1 MRLDSLFPSV
11 VGVEEHQEYAQKLLP
26 VVKNHFETDGKTTND
41 GFYYNGRTTHGTGFD
56 VMNNPEFEGF
66 GQFIINKGHEFLER
80 QGFEPYSVKF
90 NPYFFLNY
98 FKQGSNH
105 PKHVHSQCTIS
116 GIFYLQTPPGSVSIR
131 FLPNQPFRD
140 FFDYFFHV
148 KDHDS
153 WYARSYFDYPP
164 YPGLLLM
171 WPAWLYH
178 EVPPNNSVDPRI
190 SIVFNL

>member
-11 VGVEEHQEYAQKLLP
+11 VGVEEHKNWADFLLP
-26 VVKNHFETDGKTTND
+26 VVKNYFDTNTNTND
-41 GFYYNGRTTHGTGFD
+41 SFYYGGRTTHGTGLD
-56 VMNNPEFEGF
+56 IQNRPEYGGF
-66 GQFIINKGHEFLER
+66 SDFIISKGKQFLEQ
-80 QGFEPYSVKF
+80 QGFESNSVKF
-90 NPYFFLNY
+90 NPYFFLNS
-98 FKQGSNH
+98 FLQGSNH

-116 GIFYLQTPPGSVSIR
+116 GIFYLQTPPGSSAIR

-148 KDHDS
+148 KDPNN
-153 WYARSYFDYPP
+153 WYAAPHFDYQP

-178 EVPPNNSVDPRI
+178 EVQPNNSVEPRI

>member
-11 VGVEEHQEYAQKLLP
+11 VGVEEHVDLAENLLP
-26 VVKNHFETDGKTTND
+26 VVRSYFEKDGNPTND
-41 GFYYNGRTTHGTGFD
+41 SFYYNGRTTHGTGLD
-56 VMNNPEFEGF
+56 ILNNPDYLGF
-66 GQFIINKGHEFLER
+66 GQFIINKGHEFLEN
-80 QGFEPYSVKF
+80 QGFEPHSVKF

-98 FKQGSNH
+98 FRQGSNH

-116 GIFYLQTPPGSVSIR
+116 GIFYLQTPPGSSALR

-148 KDHDS
+148 KDENN
-153 WYARSYFDYPP
+153 WYARSYFDYVP

-178 EVPPNNSVDPRI
+178 EVQPNNSVDPRI

>member
-11 VGVEEHQEYAQKLLP
+11 VGVEEHPQWAEKLLP
-26 VVKNHFETDGKTTND
+26 VVKGHFEGANTTND
-41 GFYYNGRTTHGTGFD
+41 NFYYNGRTTHGTGLD
-56 VMNNPEFEGF
+56 IRNDPRFEGF
-66 GQFIINKGHEFLER
+66 GDFIINKGHQFLEA
-80 QGFEPYSVKF
+80 QGYEPYSVKF

-98 FKQGSNH
+98 FKEGSNH

-116 GIFYLQTPPGSVSIR
+116 GIFYLQTPPGSASIR

-148 KDHDS
+148 KDQNS
-153 WYARSYFDYPP
+153 WYAKSYFDYPP

-178 EVPPNNSVDPRI
+178 EVPPNQSTDPRI

>member
-11 VGVEEHQEYAQKLLP
+11 VGVEEHVELAANLLP
-26 VVKNHFETDGKTTND
+26 VVRGYFEKEGNPTND
-41 GFYYNGRTTHGTGFD
+41 TFYYNGKTTHGTGLD
-56 VMNNPEFEGF
+56 ILNNPDYLGF
-66 GQFIINKGHEFLER
+66 GQFIINKGREFLEK
-80 QGFEPYSVKF
+80 QGFEPHSVKF

-98 FKQGSNH
+98 FRQGSNH
-105 PKHVHSQCTIS
+105 PKHVHSQCTVS
-116 GIFYLQTPPGSVSIR
+116 GIFYLQTPPGSSVLR

-148 KDHDS
+148 KDENN
-153 WYARSYFDYPP
+153 WYARSYFDYVP

-178 EVPPNNSVDPRI
+178 EVQPNNSVDPRI

>member
-11 VGVEEHQEYAQKLLP
+11 VGVEEHKNWADFLLP
-26 VVKNHFETDGKTTND
+26 VVKNYFDTNTNTND
-41 GFYYNGRTTHGTGFD
+41 SFYYGGRTTHGTGLD
-56 VMNNPEFEGF
+56 IQNRPEYGGF
-66 GQFIINKGHEFLER
+66 SDFIISKGRQFLEQ
-80 QGFEPYSVKF
+80 QGFEPNSVKF
-90 NPYFFLNY
+90 NPYFFLNS
-98 FKQGSNH
+98 FLQGSNH

-116 GIFYLQTPPGSVSIR
+116 GIFYLQTPPGSSAIR
-131 FLPNQPFRD
+131 FIPNQPFRD

-148 KDHDS
+148 KDPNN
-153 WYARSYFDYPP
+153 WYAAPHFDYQP

-178 EVPPNNSVDPRI
+178 EVQPNNSVEPRI

>member
-11 VGVEEHQEYAQKLLP
+11 VGVEEHTNWSEFLLP
-26 VVKNHFETDGKTTND
+26 VVKNYFETTKNTND
-41 GFYYNGRTTHGTGFD
+41 SFYHNGRTTHGTGLD
-56 VMNNPEFEGF
+56 IINDAQYGGF
-66 GQFIINKGHEFLER
+66 AQFIINKGHEFLEQ
-80 QGFEPYSVKF
+80 QGFEPHSVKF
-90 NPYFFLNY
+90 NPYFFLNH
-98 FKQGSNH
+98 FTQGSSH

-116 GIFYLQTPPGSVSIR
+116 GIFYLQTPPGSVAIR

-148 KDHDS
+148 KDQNN
-153 WYARSYFDYPP
+153 WYARSYFDYQP

-178 EVPPNNSVDPRI
+178 EVPPNNSTDPRI